1 MSARYFLPDHP
12 KLSDVYSKG
21 ELRAMLQAGQLSR
34 SDMVTDDETGKGY
47 LLGDLLM
54 MPFPDVA
61 VVPLRSTNSLQTGQP
76 PQTHEFRAD
85 TPLPRVEREE
95 LDEEEGEEEEE
106 AGQEKFH
113 EHRRREQ
120 EEDEEED
127 QEPEALAAP
136 QRGMGK
142 PAVRNASVIAAEEK
156 DEDQGEQES
165 DDEELLY
172 MGHPSWLAF
181 PKSLLVAA
189 ICIGS
194 AVFFLEHNVGFE
206 WITLPGSIA
215 GLIVLFIG
223 LDRTTTT
230 YLVTTKRVEMEFGIL
245 GRNSKEV
252 RICDIRAIDVV
263 QRGFDAVVGLGTVK
277 FDSSASAGP
286 EVCFRNVRKPHVIKQ
301 LVRELQD

>member
-1 MSARYFLPDHP
+1 MSAARYFLPDHP

-76 PQTHEFRAD
+76 PQTREFRAD

-95 LDEEEGEEEEE
+95 LDEEDG
-106 AGQEKFH
+106 
-113 EHRRREQ
+113 
-120 EEDEEED
+120 EEED
-127 QEPEALAAP
+127 QEEFHEHQQGEQAEEEDEEDQEQETPPAP
-136 QRGMGK
+136 QRGTER
-142 PAVRNASVIAAEEK
+142 PAVRNASVMAAEEK
-156 DEDQGEQES
+156 DEDQGEQEG

-189 ICIGS
+189 VCIGS

-230 YLVTTKRVEMEFGIL
+230 YLVTTKRVELEFGIL

-277 FDSSASAGP
+277 FDSTASAGP
-286 EVCFRNVRKPHVIKQ
+286 EVCFRNVRRPHEIKQ
-301 LVRELQD
+301 LVRELQG